1 MIAAILT
8 AGSGSPSWAGSV
20 PTWALLVMA
29 IIVAWRVT
37 KGGAGSA
44 VSELSAANSAL
55 EKSLDKSKST
65 AETQAKQIAAL
76 EAKTDVVLAV
86 TPLMA
91 EHERH
96 AQERHTATIE
106 VLEAIRDQI
115 HADTTAKEHE

>member
-1 MIAAILT
+1 MIATVLT
-8 AGSGSPSWAGSV
+8 AGGGSPSWAGSV

-44 VSELSAANSAL
+44 VSELSASNQAL
-55 EKSLDKSKST
+55 EKALEKSKST

-96 AQERHTATIE
+96 AQERHGATIE

-115 HADTTAKEHE
+115 HADTHTKENE